1 MKFSEMPYT
10 RVDFPAVIAQA
21 QEIIQRASSAK
32 SGEEQF
38 EIHQEFNK
46 LMDHVRTLYT
56 IAHIRRDGD
65 VTNEFYD
72 GEKSYYDEKLPE
84 LNAVTNEYKKV
95 LFATPYRQYM
105 EEKIGPVAFKS
116 MELEMKSFDDRL
128 IPLMQEE
135 NALASRYSKLIASAK
150 IMWEGEELNLSLM
163 RKYMRSQDR
172 NTRKKAWDAF
182 SGFFE
187 ENQAE
192 LDEIYDLM
200 VKNRTRQAQMLGF
213 ENYIDMGYFRM
224 NRNSYTKEDVQK
236 LREQIKT
243 VFVPLASRMHKNR
256 QARLGVDALRY
267 YDMGV
272 YFPQGDP
279 APIGTPEEILESGR
293 KMYTEMSDETRD
305 FFNMMM
311 ENELFDVFGR
321 KNKAT
326 GGYMTELPDY
336 GVPFIFANFNGTSGD
351 VDVITHECGH
361 AFQSYVSCKDPIAD
375 HSRYL
380 TMETAEIHS
389 MSMEFFAE
397 PWIELF
403 FGERGDDYRKMH
415 LEDAIDFIPYGTM
428 VDEFQHIVYGNPELT
443 PKERRDAW
451 NRLEQE
457 YRPYMDSTGCRFM
470 EEGGYWQRQHHIFEM
485 PFYYIDYVLAQL
497 CAFQFK
503 IRMEKDHDAAW
514 ADYMK
519 LCRLSASDF
528 YPSMLKQVGLTVPF
542 TDGCIQKIVDE
553 LDKKLG

>member
-1 MKFSEMPYT
+1 MKFSEMPYS

-21 QEIIQRASSAK
+21 EEIIQRASQAK

-65 VTNEFYD
+65 VTDEFYD

-84 LNAVTNEYKKV
+84 LNAVTNAYKKV

-116 MELEMKSFDDRL
+116 MELEMKCFDDSL

-150 IMWEGEELNLSLM
+150 IMWEGEELNLSLL
-163 RKYMRSQDR
+163 RKYMRSSDR
-172 NTRKKAWDAF
+172 NVRKKAWDAF
-182 SGFFE
+182 SAFFE
-187 ENQAE
+187 EKQPE
-192 LDEIYDLM
+192 IDEIYDLM
-200 VKNRTRQAQMLGF
+200 VKNRTRQAKMLGF
-213 ENYIDMGYFRM
+213 ENYIDMGYCRM
-224 NRNSYTKEDVQK
+224 NRNSYTKEDIK
-236 LREQIKT
+236 NLRDQIKT
-243 VFVPLASRMHKNR
+243 VFVPLASKMHKNR
-256 QARLGVDALRY
+256 QARLGVDALHY
-267 YDMGV
+267 YDIGV

-279 APIGTPEEILESGR
+279 APTGTPQEILESGR
-293 KMYTEMSDETRD
+293 KMYSEMSDETRD
-305 FFNMMM
+305 FFNMRM

-361 AFQSYVSCKDPIAD
+361 AFQNYVSGKDPISD

-428 VDEFQHIVYGNPELT
+428 VDEFQHIVYGNPDLT

-451 NRLEQE
+451 NKLEEE
-457 YRPYMDSTGCRFM
+457 YRPFLDATGCKFM
-470 EEGGYWQRQHHIFEM
+470 EDGAYWQRQHHIFEM

-503 IRMEKDHDAAW
+503 IRMEKDQEGAW

-519 LCRLSASDF
+519 LCELSASDF
-528 YPSMLKQVGLTVPF
+528 YPSMLGKVGLTVPF
-542 TDGCIQKIVDE
+542 EDGCIQKIVDE
-553 LDKKLG
+553 LDKKLD

>member
-182 SGFFE
+182 SSFFE

-213 ENYIDMGYFRM
+213 ENYIDMGYCRM

-256 QARLGVDALRY
+256 QARLGAYQDALRY

-361 AFQSYVSCKDPIAD
+361 AFQSYVSCKDPITD

-397 PWIELF
+397 P
-403 FGERGDDYRKMH
+403 
-415 LEDAIDFIPYGTM
+415 
-428 VDEFQHIVYGNPELT
+428 
-443 PKERRDAW
+443 
-451 NRLEQE
+451 
-457 YRPYMDSTGCRFM
+457 
-470 EEGGYWQRQHHIFEM
+470 
-485 PFYYIDYVLAQL
+485 
-497 CAFQFK
+497 
-503 IRMEKDHDAAW
+503 
-514 ADYMK
+514 
-519 LCRLSASDF
+519 
-528 YPSMLKQVGLTVPF
+528 
-542 TDGCIQKIVDE
+542 
-553 LDKKLG
+553 

>member
-116 MELEMKSFDDRL
+116 MELEMKSFDDSL

-135 NALASRYSKLIASAK
+135 NTLASRYSKLIASAK

-192 LDEIYDLM
+192 LDEIPCLIRHLR
-200 VKNRTRQAQMLGF
+200 VHFAAALKNLLRSTDRRRISLW
-213 ENYIDMGYFRM
+213 EINTHIII
-224 NRNSYTKEDVQK
+224 TKC
-236 LREQIKT
+236 
-243 VFVPLASRMHKNR
+243 
-256 QARLGVDALRY
+256 
-267 YDMGV
+267 V
-272 YFPQGDP
+272 YP
-279 APIGTPEEILESGR
+279 
-293 KMYTEMSDETRD
+293 
-305 FFNMMM
+305 
-311 ENELFDVFGR
+311 
-321 KNKAT
+321 KA
-326 GGYMTELPDY
+326 
-336 GVPFIFANFNGTSGD
+336 
-351 VDVITHECGH
+351 C
-361 AFQSYVSCKDPIAD
+361 
-375 HSRYL
+375 
-380 TMETAEIHS
+380 
-389 MSMEFFAE
+389 
-397 PWIELF
+397 
-403 FGERGDDYRKMH
+403 
-415 LEDAIDFIPYGTM
+415 
-428 VDEFQHIVYGNPELT
+428 
-443 PKERRDAW
+443 
-451 NRLEQE
+451 
-457 YRPYMDSTGCRFM
+457 
-470 EEGGYWQRQHHIFEM
+470 
-485 PFYYIDYVLAQL
+485 
-497 CAFQFK
+497 
-503 IRMEKDHDAAW
+503 
-514 ADYMK
+514 
-519 LCRLSASDF
+519 
-528 YPSMLKQVGLTVPF
+528 LTVLVHS
-542 TDGCIQKIVDE
+542 GS
-553 LDKKLG
+553 